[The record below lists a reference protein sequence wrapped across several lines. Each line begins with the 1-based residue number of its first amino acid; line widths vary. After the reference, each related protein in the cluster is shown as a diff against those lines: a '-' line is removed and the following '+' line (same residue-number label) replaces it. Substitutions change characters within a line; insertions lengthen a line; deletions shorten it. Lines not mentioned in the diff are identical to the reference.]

1 MTSLNHALFL
11 AINASAAP
19 PGWLV
24 ALATVF
30 AKYLYYLVPLH
41 MALVWFAGTRFMRFV
56 AITGLLGLVLG
67 LLVSGLIGLLVYTPR
82 PDVVGIGHTLLDHR
96 PSAAFPSNHAIVC
109 LTWAATAAI
118 YGRIGIA
125 LAAAALGLL
134 VAWSRVYLGVH
145 FPLDMVGAAV
155 IAAASAFVAARFM
168 TRFGNGLVDLSERP
182 LRLVGLAGTAD
193 TPRPRPK
200 GPR

>member
-1 MTSLNHALFL
+1 MTSLNHALFV

-24 ALATVF
+24 ALATVS

-41 MALVWFAGTRFMRFV
+41 MAVVWLAGTRFMRFV

-67 LLVSGLIGLLVYTPR
+67 LLASGLIGLLVYTPR

-109 LTWAATAAI
+109 FTWAGTAAI

-125 LAAAALGLL
+125 LAAVALGLL
-134 VAWSRVYLGVH
+134 VAWSRIYLGVH

-155 IAAASAFVAARFM
+155 IAVVSAFIAARFM
-168 TRFGNGLVDLSERP
+168 TRFGNGLVDLSERV
-182 LRLVGLAGTAD
+182 LRLVGFPGTAD
-193 TPRPRPK
+193 KLRPIPK
-200 GPR
+200 GRR